1 MLTAG
6 GALLGAPASYV
17 PVSGTWTH
25 EWLVERLA
33 DAGDTLRRLPK
44 PKGQERSLHAAW
56 PEMLREWL
64 AYGDETTQVRRARPH
79 PQAITRLDE
88 VLEMLMWLTPA
99 QRAVLWAR
107 HAERMTWPKIQFLD
121 AQTHRGK
128 GRGQRQPGN
137 TLNDGEARI
146 LNRLNGTPHR
156 MVLTRGMHLSRMP
169 WHRTAWGD
177 AVAV

>member
-1 MLTAG
+1 MRRKTLDVDLGLTPSCFVEVFGHAYSRRRSPW
-6 GALLGAPASYV
+6 APASYV
-17 PVSGTWTH
+17 PASGTWTH

-64 AYGDETTQVRRARPH
+64 AYGDETTQVKRARPH

-88 VLEMLMWLTPA
+88 ILEMLMWLTPR

-107 HAERMTWPKIQFLD
+107 HAERMTWPKNSVSRCPD
-121 AQTHRGK
+121 A
-128 GRGQRQPGN
+128 
-137 TLNDGEARI
+137 
-146 LNRLNGTPHR
+146 
-156 MVLTRGMHLSRMP
+156 SR
-169 WHRTAWGD
+169 
-177 AVAV
+177 